1 MTQDCAGYKKSAE
14 VFTYRADILLSSAL
28 RILHNLI
35 FQMSNLQQNQ
45 DLLFKQR
52 YGDLY
57 SASVIYIR
65 P

>member
-14 VFTYRADILLSSAL
+14 VFTYKADILLSSAL

-35 FQMSNLQQNQ
+35 LQMLNLQQNQ
-45 DLLFKQR
+45 DLLIKQR
-52 YGDLY
+52 NGDLN
-57 SASVIYIR
+57 SASDINIR

>member
-14 VFTYRADILLSSAL
+14 VFTYKADILLSSVL

-35 FQMSNLQQNQ
+35 FQMLNLQQNQ
-45 DLLFKQR
+45 DLLIKQR
-52 YGDLY
+52 NGEFN
-57 SASVIYIR
+57 SASDINIR